1 MDYIDWIISSFVFL
15 LMVSLVLLTI
25 FNIIP
30 INQKDDFF
38 SRSIFIST
46 LETVPTYNISLNSS
60 DSEIYPYSFIID
72 NNYGISQNIFAIEGN
87 NYYGIIKDNDQ
98 FFEYNFTEPSET
110 YGIRVLKE
118 SFNDYD
124 YTDNFTINPEAT
136 INSGILVLE
145 ESSTMTTDENYFDY
159 FGFLSTTNAVNVY
172 VSYTDINNNYFC
184 RFGDSSIAIGKTE
197 NSVQTI
203 LETTSYSKE
212 TDWQRVFFGY
222 TKDNLINCNAGNT
235 ETSYQDEN
243 IIPKTQIVIST
254 IYNNTLLDD
263 FYIYLNNDLSS
274 DSNTSLISGNY
285 IDANFTNNLATI
297 NLADNN
303 LSTTLDFNFD
313 KNLVVSDYNGISFV
327 KNSEEENKIL
337 FFPQTKE
344 FWGYKDSDEN
354 IEINLDNNTG
364 LDLDISEIEDPA
376 LWFDASTLD
385 LNDDDLVASWTDLS
399 GNDYHATQGSDGNKP
414 TFKENILNGKS
425 VVRFDGTSDFLDS
438 GDVLDMGLNNITVFG
453 VLSTEN
459 TGNLWWLSK
468 SKAAAQNY
476 RYALGLSNLNIKSF
490 MQGNGGSDVIPLG
503 NIIVNTDAPNLLG
516 YEYKRDAN
524 VSLFVNGTYDTG
536 AVISQWQTADMQSNN
551 PFRIGAYTTSDNI
564 GTTSYYAGDL
574 AEIIYYQSILSNY
587 DRLLVENYL
596 SQKYAIDVENGLS
609 FTDNSI
615 ELINLNNNSK
625 IMKIEFFDKETN
637 EPVDCNYEYK
647 NKKITINSCETD
659 VIIKTRFR
667 LNGVA
672 TFPEYPKVSIT
683 KTIEQVITKEKFD
696 TLSNQS
702 YYIRLFN
709 NTLNLENRT
718 NRPSTNFY
726 KNFTKLLWS
735 NGFLE
740 EVAVEIKN

>member
-15 LMVSLVLLTI
+15 LMVSLVLITI
-25 FNIIP
+25 SSIIP
-30 INQKDDFF
+30 TNNNDNYF
-38 SRSIFIST
+38 SRNIFIST

-60 DSEIYPYSFIID
+60 DSETYPYSFIID
-72 NNYGISQNIFAIEGN
+72 NNYGISQNIFAIDGN
-87 NYYGIIKDNDQ
+87 NYCGIIKDNDQ

-110 YGIRVLKE
+110 YGIRILKE
-118 SFNDYD
+118 SFNDFD

-145 ESSTMTTDENYFDY
+145 ESSTIITDENYFDY
-159 FGFLSTTNAVNVY
+159 FGFFSTTNVVNVY

-184 RFGDSSIAIGKTE
+184 RFGDSSIVIGKTE

-203 LETTSYSKE
+203 LETNSYSKE

-235 ETSYQDEN
+235 ETSHQDEN

-254 IYNNTLLDD
+254 IYDNTLIDD
-263 FYIYLNNDLSS
+263 FYIYLNNDL
-274 DSNTSLISGNY
+274 DSNSSGTISGNF
-285 IDANFTNNLATI
+285 IDANITDNLITI
-297 NLADNN
+297 KTIDNT
-303 LSTTLDFNFD
+303 LSSTLDFNFAD
-313 KNLVVSDYNGISFV
+313 GLEVTDGNGISFV

-344 FWGYKDSDEN
+344 FWSYKDSDEN

-364 LDLDISEIEDPA
+364 LDLDISEIEDPT

-414 TFKENILNGKS
+414 TFKENILNGKP
-425 VVRFDGTSDFLDS
+425 VIKFDGDQYLKTEEFTTLSQPNRIFLVFTAVENA
-438 GDVLDMGLNNITVFG
+438 GYIVLDGTNDTNRHAFGSSAPAENDVAIFAGAVLNSNDLLPQNWAIWGGLYNTTDSKIIKNGLIK
-453 VLSTEN
+453 E
-459 TGNLWWLSK
+459 TGNVGSQDLNGLTIGC
-468 SKAAAQNY
+468 
-476 RYALGLSNLNIKSF
+476 RYNLTRF
-490 MQGNGGSDVIPLG
+490 MDGN
-503 NIIVNTDAPNLLG
+503 
-516 YEYKRDAN
+516 
-524 VSLFVNGTYDTG
+524 
-536 AVISQWQTADMQSNN
+536 
-551 PFRIGAYTTSDNI
+551 
-564 GTTSYYAGDL
+564 L
-574 AEIIYYQSILSNY
+574 AEILIYDSALSDSN
-587 DRLLVENYL
+587 RLLVENYL

-609 FTDNSI
+609 FIDNSI
-615 ELINLNNNSK
+615 ELINLNDNSK
-625 IMKIEFFDKETN
+625 IMKIEFLDIETN

-672 TFPEYPKVSIT
+672 SFPEYPKVSIT
-683 KTIEQVITKEKFD
+683 KTKEQMITKEQFD
-696 TLSNQS
+696 SISNQS
-702 YYIRLFN
+702 YYLKLFN
-709 NTLNLENRT
+709 KVNNLENIT
-718 NRPSTNFY
+718 NRPTAKIYRNSTN
-726 KNFTKLLWS
+726 LLWE

-740 EVAVEIKN
+740 EISVEIKPFN